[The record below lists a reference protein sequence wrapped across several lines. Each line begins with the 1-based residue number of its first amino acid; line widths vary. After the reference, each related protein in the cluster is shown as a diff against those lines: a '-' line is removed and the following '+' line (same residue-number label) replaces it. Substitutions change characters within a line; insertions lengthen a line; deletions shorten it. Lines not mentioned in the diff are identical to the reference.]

1 MNKTNKRNDKDF
13 DKDSFP
19 IFVVDF
25 LVNKFGKKNIIDQV
39 SNKIND
45 YTYIIVSQHSLDI
58 LFSTEHYKKENK
70 DIEIFAK
77 FLNEEYESED
87 LIFYLFVRASIEKE
101 LKILLIEKSRDDI
114 KIQYN
119 VEKEELDL
127 DLYLNI
133 KNCMR
138 SKLF

>member
-1 MNKTNKRNDKDF
+1 
-13 DKDSFP
+13 
-19 IFVVDF
+19 
-25 LVNKFGKKNIIDQV
+25 
-39 SNKIND
+39 
-45 YTYIIVSQHSLDI
+45 
-58 LFSTEHYKKENK
+58 
-70 DIEIFAK
+70 
-77 FLNEEYESED
+77 
-87 LIFYLFVRASIEKE
+87 VRASIEKE

>member
-45 YTYIIVSQHSLDI
+45 YTYIIVS
-58 LFSTEHYKKENK
+58 
-70 DIEIFAK
+70 
-77 FLNEEYESED
+77 
-87 LIFYLFVRASIEKE
+87 
-101 LKILLIEKSRDDI
+101 
-114 KIQYN
+114 
-119 VEKEELDL
+119 
-127 DLYLNI
+127 
-133 KNCMR
+133 
-138 SKLF
+138 